1 MEQKNI
7 YQTVY
12 KVNHAGGSGSC
23 FYLKSHNVFVTN
35 YHVIEGFKTVAVRDN
50 DLNAFVAHVILVNPA
65 NDIAL
70 LSVDGD
76 FSNLPDIA
84 LSDIASVNIGQKI
97 NVAGYPFGMPFTVT
111 EGTVSSPKQLMNN
124 SYYIQTDAA
133 VNPGNSGGPMFN
145 EQNELV
151 AITVSKF
158 NNADNTGFG
167 IPVSVLK
174 TILETSAE
182 LDRSTFNVQCPS
194 CDALITNEE
203 EFCPSCGEK
212 LYEGIFQER
221 GLTELAAFCEDA
233 ISDMGVN
240 PVLARVGYESWR
252 FHKGSSEIRMFVYDR
267 SYLFCTSPINI
278 LPKKDLEPALTYLVG
293 THVKPFQLGLDGN
306 QIYISYRVHI
316 SDIFSDHQD
325 EVKKNMTQLAFK
337 ADEQDNFLAEQFGC
351 EFSEHAKKDAI

>member
-1 MEQKNI
+1 MEQNNI
-7 YQTVY
+7 YQTVF
-12 KVNHAGGSGSC
+12 KINHAGGSGSC
-23 FYLKSHNVFVTN
+23 FYLKTHNVFVTN
-35 YHVIEGFKTVAVRDN
+35 YHVVEGFKIVAIKDN
-50 DLNAFVAHVILVNPA
+50 EQNSFLAHVILVNPVH
-65 NDIAL
+65 DIAL
-70 LSVDGD
+70 LTAEGD
-76 FSNLPDIA
+76 FSKLPEIA

-145 EQNELV
+145 DRNELV

-158 NNADNTGFG
+158 NNADNTCFG
-167 IPVSVLK
+167 IPASVLNTVLG
-174 TILETSAE
+174 TIADM
-182 LDRSTFNVQCPS
+182 DRTVFNVQCHG

-212 LYEGIFQER
+212 LYENIFQER
-221 GLTELAAFCEDA
+221 GLTELAAFCEEA
-233 ISDMGVN
+233 INNMGVN

-267 SYLFCTSPINI
+267 AYLFCTSPINI
-278 LPKKDLEPALTYLVG
+278 LPKKDLEPVLTYLVG
-293 THVKPFQLGLDGN
+293 TNVKPFQLGLEGN

-316 SDIFSDHQD
+316 SDVFSDRQA
-325 EVKKNMTQLAFK
+325 EVKKNIAQLAFK
-337 ADEQDNFLAEQFGC
+337 ADEQDNFLVSQFGC
-351 EFSEHAKKDAI
+351 EFSEYAKKDAD